1 MNLGGNMNFWLFM
14 GLLTFSAL
22 ANEPVDPFNKYA
34 DKTYRNHKNT
44 ITYHLIRSPYGVD
57 WSHKTS
63 NVILK
68 LAMNKYF
75 FPETKRNLGHVTIE
89 LNCQNEDG
97 YEYRII
103 TGQGAKSTQR
113 LVQALTK
120 EGYGLTLLNR
130 PTSHPNLPLI
140 TTEGNFETESDL
152 IPEFNEYLKE
162 EYVSRYL
169 PGPKRNGRM
178 REVLKKKH
186 YNTMAFLTYK
196 ISPTQCQEM
205 ADFYKQY
212 KQVTEQTRDTKS
224 PKGGNV
230 YGFGAEPTKFQGAG
244 CATYAE
250 AFFQVSGLGKYFN
263 FYQTVHAS
271 KELVGDPKNGRRVT
285 LQKLLSSGEKISK
298 KEKDNITFK
307 FPDPDLMHEY
317 VQNINKTPNNF
328 DNVLDYG
335 NFGKKAKY
343 AIIDL
348 TSVETHL

>member
-1 MNLGGNMNFWLFM
+1 MKFWLLTS
-14 GLLTFSAL
+14 LLSLNTL
-22 ANEPVDPFNKYA
+22 ATEQVDYFNEYA
-34 DKTYRNHKNT
+34 NQTYRSHTNT

-57 WSHKTS
+57 WSNKTS

-75 FPETKRNLGHVTIE
+75 FPETKRNLGHVTVE
-89 LNCQNEDG
+89 LNCQDKNGEDI
-97 YEYRII
+97 RII

-113 LVQALTK
+113 LTQALIK
-120 EGYGLTLLNR
+120 DGYGLTLLNR
-130 PTSHPNLPLI
+130 PTAHPNLPLI
-140 TTEGNFETESDL
+140 TTEGNFEDESDL
-152 IPEFNEYLKE
+152 IPEFNQYLKE
-162 EYVSRYL
+162 EYVYRYL
-169 PGPKRNGRM
+169 PGPKKFGRT

-196 ISPTQCQEM
+196 ISPTQCTKM
-205 ADFYKQY
+205 IDFYRKY
-212 KQVTEQTRDTKS
+212 KSVTEQTKDTKN
-224 PKGGNV
+224 PQAGNV

-250 AFFQVSGLGKYFN
+250 AFFQVAGLSKQFH

-271 KELVGDPKNGRRVT
+271 KELVGDPKNGRRVS
-285 LQKLLSSGEKISK
+285 LQKLLSSSEKISK
-298 KEKDNITFK
+298 KEKNNITFK

-317 VQNINKTPNNF
+317 VQDINKAPNRF

-348 TSVETHL
+348 TTMEIEK